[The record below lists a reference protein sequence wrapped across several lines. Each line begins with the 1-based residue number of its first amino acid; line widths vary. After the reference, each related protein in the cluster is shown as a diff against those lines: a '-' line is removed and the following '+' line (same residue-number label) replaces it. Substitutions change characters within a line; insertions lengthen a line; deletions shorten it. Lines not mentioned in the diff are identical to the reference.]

1 MSKFRKSVATV
12 FAALLLSAALSAP
25 ARAVYFEEDPG
36 DSGSISA
43 FFESFWGFVTSVFA
57 ANNGAIIP

>member
-1 MSKFRKSVATV
+1 MSKSRQSVATV

-43 FFESFWGFVTSVFA
+43 FFESFWDLVTSVFA
-57 ANNGAIIP
+57 ANNGSVVP